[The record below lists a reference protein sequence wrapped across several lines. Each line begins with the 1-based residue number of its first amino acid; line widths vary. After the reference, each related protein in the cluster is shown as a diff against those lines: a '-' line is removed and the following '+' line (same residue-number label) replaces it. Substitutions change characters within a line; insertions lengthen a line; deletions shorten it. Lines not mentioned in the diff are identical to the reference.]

1 MREGVIVLNQEGLLV
16 DYNHS
21 MLDIISTLSSQCI
34 GKHIVDVIGRGTH
47 LAEVVLHEKECDFRS
62 SLSGDNTYYHIR
74 FSNVKNKHKLMKIIT
89 FVDVTERVDLQ
100 EQLQYLARIDGLT
113 ELYNRHFFMEESE
126 RLVDSLNKKGGNISI
141 VMFDIDHFKSINDT
155 FGHEAGDLVLARVAD
170 VVKKCLG
177 SRDIVGR
184 YGGEEFILCMPDAS
198 LLAAEEMADFIR
210 RNISQAV
217 VRYSEKEITVTSSFG
232 ISSVLIRGEA
242 DQTILQ
248 TLIREADQAL
258 YAAKRKGRNCVE
270 LFEKVG

>member
-1 MREGVIVLNQEGLLV
+1 
-16 DYNHS
+16 
-21 MLDIISTLSSQCI
+21 
-34 GKHIVDVIGRGTH
+34 
-47 LAEVVLHEKECDFRS
+47 
-62 SLSGDNTYYHIR
+62 
-74 FSNVKNKHKLMKIIT
+74 
-89 FVDVTERVDLQ
+89 
-100 EQLQYLARIDGLT
+100 
-113 ELYNRHFFMEESE
+113 
-126 RLVDSLNKKGGNISI
+126 
-141 VMFDIDHFKSINDT
+141 MFDIDHFKSINDT
-155 FGHEAGDLVLARVAD
+155 FGHEAGDLVLARVAG
-170 VVKKCLG
+170 VVKNCLR
-177 SRDIVGR
+177 SHDIVGR

-242 DQTILQ
+242 VPATLQ